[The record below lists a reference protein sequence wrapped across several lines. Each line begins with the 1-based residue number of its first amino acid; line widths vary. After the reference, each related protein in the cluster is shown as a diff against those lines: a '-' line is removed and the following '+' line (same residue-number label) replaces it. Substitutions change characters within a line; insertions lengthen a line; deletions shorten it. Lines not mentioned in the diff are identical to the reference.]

1 MVLLSGG
8 ADSQVQR
15 WETSP
20 NPVPN
25 PNANAK
31 PNANPDPNPNP
42 NPNPN
47 QVQRLVQIG
56 VLLDGALVVLGLL
69 TLLAGPRRLRE
80 PLSLLVGLAVCAA
93 VAHTLLAPYYGGGHP
108 VMSPE
113 EAAAAPY

>member
-47 QVQRLVQIG
+47 QVQRWEPSSRMNPFLYSVTDTYLG
-56 VLLDGALVVLGLL
+56 HKGAVLCALYCEEVRVTNPNPKPNLN
-69 TLLAGPRRLRE
+69 
-80 PLSLLVGLAVCAA
+80 S
-93 VAHTLLAPYYGGGHP
+93 
-108 VMSPE
+108 SPS
-113 EAAAAPY
+113 PNPQP